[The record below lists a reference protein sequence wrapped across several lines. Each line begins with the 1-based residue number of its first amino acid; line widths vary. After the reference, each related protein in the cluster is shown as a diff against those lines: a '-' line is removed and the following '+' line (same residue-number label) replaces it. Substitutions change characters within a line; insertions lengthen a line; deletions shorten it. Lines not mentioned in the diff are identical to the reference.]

1 MASKD
6 NVLVNI
12 GKRIFYL
19 SDDIDNSTIAQLNFN
34 ILYILDEDARNE
46 KEKCN
51 YERKPIR
58 IYINSNGGE
67 VYDMWSLIDI
77 MLNSKTPIYTYC
89 TGYAMSAAFN
99 IFLAGSKRFISKHA
113 TLMYHQIS
121 CCRIGKYQDLV
132 EDRTE
137 MDWLQ
142 DTIEE
147 YIVSRT
153 KITKELM
160 KDFRETKRDI
170 YFHCNEGSKSLGIV
184 TDFIE

>member
-6 NVLVNI
+6 NVLVNTD
-12 GKRIFYL
+12 KRIFYL

-99 IFLAGSKRFISKHA
+99 IFLAGAKRFISEHA

-121 CCRIGKYQDLV
+121 CWRSGKYQDLV
-132 EDRTE
+132 ENRIEIDIIQANIEDYIKSRCSITSE
-137 MDWLQ
+137 MLSDN
-142 DTIEE
+142 
-147 YIVSRT
+147 R
-153 KITKELM
+153 
-160 KDFRETKRDI
+160 FHKRDWYI
-170 YFHCNEGSKSLGIV
+170 HPNEAITLGV
-184 TDFIE
+184 ATDFIS

>member
-6 NVLVNI
+6 NVLINYD
-12 GKRIFYL
+12 KRLFYL
-19 SDDIDNSTIAQLNFN
+19 SDDIDKNTIAQINYNFLS
-34 ILYILDEDARNE
+34 ILEDDDKQDEE
-46 KEKCN
+46 TKN
-51 YERKPIR
+51 YKRKPIH
-58 IYINSNGGE
+58 IYINSDGGD
-67 VYDMWSLIDI
+67 VHDMWSLIDI
-77 MLNSKTPIYTYC
+77 MINSKTPIYTYC

-113 TLMYHQIS
+113 TLLYHQIS
-121 CCRIGKYQDLV
+121 CWRSGKYQDLV

-142 DTIEE
+142 NSIEE
-147 YIVSRT
+147 YIMSRI
-153 KITKELM
+153 KIPTELM

>member
-6 NVLVNI
+6 NVLVNTD
-12 GKRIFYL
+12 KRIFYL

-34 ILYILDEDARNE
+34 ILYILDKDARNE

-51 YERKPIR
+51 YERKPIH
-58 IYINSNGGE
+58 IYINSNGGN

-113 TLMYHQIS
+113 TLLYHQIS
-121 CCRIGKYQDLV
+121 CWRSGKYQDLV
-132 EDRTE
+132 EDRKQ

-142 DTIEE
+142 NSIEE
-147 YIVSRT
+147 YIMSRT
-153 KITKELM
+153 KITKELLN
-160 KDFRETKRDI
+160 DFRETKRDV
-170 YFHCNEGSKSLGIV
+170 YFHCDKDAKVLGVV
-184 TDFIE
+184 TDFI